1 MSTAEL
7 NIFLEKKKGK
17 YKMLIY
23 MLKLLQPNQQYII
36 LCNKYSYLSDFVG
49 FKKAFKDFSKRYS
62 RNSLVRAA
70 RGSTEKSMIIDYN
83 ININETA
90 KFS

>member
-1 MSTAEL
+1 
-7 NIFLEKKKGK
+7 
-17 YKMLIY
+17 
-23 MLKLLQPNQQYII
+23 MLKLLQPNQQDITI